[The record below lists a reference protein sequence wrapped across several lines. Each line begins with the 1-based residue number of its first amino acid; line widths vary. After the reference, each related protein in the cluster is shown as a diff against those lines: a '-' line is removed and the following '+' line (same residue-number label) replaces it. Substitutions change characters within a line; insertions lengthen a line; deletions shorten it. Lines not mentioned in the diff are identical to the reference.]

1 VARHPGR
8 KRVYC
13 GRGTVPQ
20 ALQPGQS
27 QPKTL
32 AVVLRLLAE
41 TRAYAAKLE
50 ASAEALAL
58 ELTHQENA

>member
-1 VARHPGR
+1 MAVA
-8 KRVYC
+8 
-13 GRGTVPQ
+13 
-20 ALQPGQS
+20 
-27 QPKTL
+27 
-32 AVVLRLLAE
+32 LRLLAE